1 MHLGAFLLLR
11 VSPILDVSP
20 LLSVIVVVVGLVTAI
35 FAAFAGRVQTDIKCA
50 LTFASLTQVGLIVA
64 EIGLGFRYIA
74 LIHIIGH
81 GCLRTLQFVRA
92 PTLLYDY
99 RNMEDAIGDRL
110 PRGPAHSGGWVP
122 ERSRVWL
129 YRLALEKGY
138 LDAWLTDYLVRPP
151 LRLLRWCDG
160 LERSWTNFLAG
171 GPSRE
176 SERLA
181 VLPASL
187 EDLL

>member
-1 MHLGAFLLLR
+1 M
-11 VSPILDVSP
+11 
-20 LLSVIVVVVGLVTAI
+20 VGLATAL

-74 LIHIIGH
+74 LVHIIGH

-99 RNMEDAIGDRL
+99 HNMENAIGDRL
-110 PRGPAHSGGWVP
+110 PRLPARVGSWVP

-138 LDAWLTDYLVRPP
+138 LDAWLSDYLVRP
-151 LRLLRWCDG
+151 LMRGLRWCDA
-160 LERSWTNFLAG
+160 LEHGWTNFLAG
-171 GPSRE
+171 GQSRE
-176 SERLA
+176 PERSTSLPA
-181 VLPASL
+181 VL
-187 EDLL
+187 EELL